1 MKVWIGKVWI
11 GLAVALLATPAVA
24 QHRDS
29 TPKGPT
35 QSLQGDVKSF
45 MYNDH
50 MRAFHALAVETMKGG
65 ADEAEIA
72 EFEKKSYVIFG
83 QFAVSRGMKPEGMI
97 DHLKAI
103 PRQVIGIAKEDPQAL
118 ATFDNFVAAMVGPP

>member
-1 MKVWIGKVWI
+1 MAMRIWIGVAA
-11 GLAVALLATPAVA
+11 AVLATSALA
-24 QHRDS
+24 QQHDYS
-29 TPKGPT
+29 PKGGT
-35 QSLQGDVKSF
+35 TGLQGDVQSF

-65 ADEAEIA
+65 VDEAEIA
-72 EFEKKSYVIFG
+72 DFEKKSYVIFG
-83 QFAVSRGMKPEGMI
+83 EFAVSRGMKPQGMI

>member
-1 MKVWIGKVWI
+1 MRIWI
-11 GLAVALLATPAVA
+11 GLAAALLATTPALA
-24 QHRDS
+24 QHQDS
-29 TPKGPT
+29 APRGNT

-50 MRAFHALAVETMKGG
+50 MRAFYALAVETMKDG

-72 EFEKKSYVIFG
+72 AFEKKSYVIFG
-83 QFAVSRGMKPEGMI
+83 QFAASRGMKPEAMI

-103 PRQVIGIAKEDPQAL
+103 PRQVISIAKEDPQAL